1 MKGREDIYT
10 LRPLATLISSLR
22 TVGIS
27 VYEPTDD
34 DYIAISREQRV
45 REVRFWNTNGM
56 WHIGHDQRFTGP
68 VSTLSTPDREVALR
82 WLICCTGNLYRRRH
96 AWPYLLPLRTVSDL
110 ATGWQVEQTSE
121 QTVAY
126 SIKATGRLIR
136 PNGTPV
142 AMDMT
147 TTFPH
152 APELAALSHLMHLT
166 PDQVLD
172 AYLTPNGEPLNHLL
186 EHGDPVTNQGADFK
200 HLVSAC
206 AKHVTTYTDGF
217 TIDWSN
223 HFWLEDGCWHYG
235 TTERGENRYAIISS
249 PYHDLTLRWAAV
261 TMLNE
266 ARRKRHW
273 QTIFSHKLDI
283 YLALGWT
290 AKDSNDGDYGTLI
303 SPDGDT
309 LSMVMESSFPKHKT
323 LTWYSHLTSFTPEQ
337 IIDNFLLE
345 DGGSFRNYLATP
357 PSS

>member
-1 MKGREDIYT
+1 MLDCLKKV
-10 LRPLATLISSLR
+10 ISSLR
-22 TVGIS
+22 DAGIG
-27 VYEPTDD
+27 VYESAGDGCV
-34 DYIAISREQRV
+34 AINREQHV

-56 WHIGHDQRFTGP
+56 WHVGYYGHFEEP
-68 VSTLSTPDREVALR
+68 IATLSTPDHDVALR
-82 WLICCTGNLYRRRH
+82 WLICCTGNLYRKKQE
-96 AWPYLLPLRTVSDL
+96 WPFLLPLRTISEF
-110 ATGWQVEQTSE
+110 ASGWTAEQTSE

-142 AMDMT
+142 DMNMT

-152 APELAALSHLMHLT
+152 TPELAALSHLMHLT

-172 AYLTPNGEPLNHLL
+172 AYLTPDGGPLNHLL

-266 ARRKRHW
+266 VRRKRHW
-273 QTIFSHKLDI
+273 QTIFSHKLNI
-283 YLALGWT
+283 YLAPGWT
-290 AKDSNDGDYGTLI
+290 AKDSSDGDYGTLI

-323 LTWYSHLTSFTPEQ
+323 LTWYSHLTSFKPEQ

>member
-1 MKGREDIYT
+1 MTDCISR
-10 LRPLATLISSLR
+10 LITSLR
-22 TVGIS
+22 EV
-27 VYEPTDD
+27 
-34 DYIAISREQRV
+34 
-45 REVRFWNTNGM
+45 EVRTHDDKGFLSIHRGRNINDACFWKTNEAWNFGYSH
-56 WHIGHDQRFTGP
+56 WP
-68 VSTLSTPDREVALR
+68 VEPIAVLTTPDRDIALR
-82 WLICCTGNLYRRRH
+82 WLICCTGNLYRKKQE
-96 AWPYLLPLRTVSDL
+96 WPFLLPLRTTSDF
-110 ATGWQVEQTSE
+110 ASGWTAEQTSE

-142 AMDMT
+142 DMNMT

-152 APELAALSHLMHLT
+152 TPELAALSHLMHLT

-172 AYLTPNGEPLNHLL
+172 AYLTPDGGPLNHLL

-266 ARRKRHW
+266 VRRKRHW
-273 QTIFSHKLDI
+273 QTIFSHKLNI
-283 YLALGWT
+283 YLAPGWT
-290 AKDSNDGDYGTLI
+290 AKDSSDGDYGTLI

-323 LTWYSHLTSFTPEQ
+323 LTWYSHLTSFKPEQ